1 MLYVL
6 DFLVAVM
13 FCDFALQSSD
23 NSFWLYLDDL
33 FVRNCLDCVDR
44 TLIYWK
50 EFHQLFS
57 TVDAIRSNAKDH

>member
-1 MLYVL
+1 
-6 DFLVAVM
+6 M
-13 FCDFALQSSD
+13 FCDFAVQSSD

-50 EFHQLFS
+50 EFHQLFP
-57 TVDAIRSNAKDH
+57 TLDAIRSNAKDH